1 VRVCPRRA
9 VWAVWAKLAKRAEC
23 VIESVLEMNEMSRTY
38 AFWFYFFGFSQP
50 LAEELS

>member
-1 VRVCPRRA
+1 LITRRRGQGLQRVLLASRA
-9 VWAVWAKLAKRAEC
+9 GFVF
-23 VIESVLEMNEMSRTY
+23 ESVSEISEMHRTY